1 MKNNTSKDLA
11 RYIDHAV
18 LNPELTKQDIIE
30 KINIGVQYH
39 CQTVCVNPSAI
50 DIAKECIKK
59 KLSKQLTLEITKI
72 TEQDYNMLVKEV
84 QKETK
89 AK

>member
-50 DIAKECIKK
+50 FL
-59 KLSKQLTLEITKI
+59 KLIWFPIMDSSKSKLINKSLMKS
-72 TEQDYNMLVKEV
+72 NK
-84 QKETK
+84 
-89 AK
+89 